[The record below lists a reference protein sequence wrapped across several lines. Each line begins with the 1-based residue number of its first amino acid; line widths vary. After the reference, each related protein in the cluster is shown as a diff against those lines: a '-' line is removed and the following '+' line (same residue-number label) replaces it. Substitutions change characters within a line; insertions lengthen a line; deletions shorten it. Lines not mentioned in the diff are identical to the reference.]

1 MTNQDESHTKR
12 IIAFAVPIKIAAAT
26 RAVAEKDLCSHSD
39 ICRRALVRD
48 LKERGFLIEA
58 EAAGVA

>member
-1 MTNQDESHTKR
+1 MTTNDDNSKR

-26 RAVAEKDLCSHSD
+26 RAVAEKDLCSLSD
-39 ICRRALVRD
+39 ICRRALVRN

-58 EAAGVA
+58 EAAGVV